1 MMKILKN
8 LVAGIQAGILIA
20 IGGSVFLACYGDG
33 SLINRTI
40 GAVFF
45 SVALLCICYKG
56 YGLFTG
62 KVGFL
67 PEKHDKAA
75 WTVVLTALL
84 GNLIATCLCGWA
96 IRYGLPQLGDTAKVI
111 CEAKLTQE
119 WPQTAIRGVFCG
131 ILMYLAVSIFRDHKT
146 TAAIVFCVPVFILSG
161 FEHSIAD
168 MFYFAAS
175 GIVSWQAC
183 GFLWCV
189 ILSNA
194 VGGVLLPL
202 LTMLTKEKTADEH

>member
-1 MMKILKN
+1 MIKGTINGIL
-8 LVAGIQAGILIA
+8 AGILIA
-20 IGGSVFLACYGDG
+20 IGGRVFLACA
-33 SLINRTI
+33 NRYV
-40 GAVFF
+40 GATLF

-67 PEKHDKAA
+67 PEQHDKAA

-84 GNLIATCLCGWA
+84 GNLIATCLFGWA
-96 IRYGLPQLGDTAKVI
+96 IRYALPQLGDTAQTV
-111 CEAKLTQE
+111 CEAKLTQL
-119 WPQTAIRGVFCG
+119 WPQTAIRGLLCG
-131 ILMYLAVSIFRDHKT
+131 VLMYLAVSIFRDHKT
-146 TAAIVFCVPVFILSG
+146 TAAIFFCVPVFILSG
-161 FEHSIAD
+161 FERSIAD

-202 LTMLTKEKTADEH
+202 LTMLTKEEKQNGN

>member
-1 MMKILKN
+1 MIKGTINGVL
-8 LVAGIQAGILIA
+8 AGILIA
-20 IGGSVFLACYGDG
+20 IGGSVFLACE
-33 SLINRTI
+33 NRYV
-40 GAVFF
+40 GATLF

-67 PEKHDKAA
+67 PEQHDKAA

-84 GNLIATCLCGWA
+84 GNLIATCLFGWA
-96 IRYGLPQLGDTAKVI
+96 IRYALPQLGDTAQTI
-111 CEAKLTQE
+111 CEAKLTQL
-119 WPQTAIRGVFCG
+119 WPQTAIRGLLCG
-131 ILMYLAVSIFRDHKT
+131 VLMYLAVSIFRDHKT
-146 TAAIVFCVPVFILSG
+146 TAAIFFCVPVFILSG

-175 GIVSWQAC
+175 GIVSWQAF

-202 LTMLTKEKTADEH
+202 LTMLTKEEKQNGN

>member
-1 MMKILKN
+1 MIKGTINGVL
-8 LVAGIQAGILIA
+8 AGILIA
-20 IGGSVFLACYGDG
+20 IGGSVFLACE
-33 SLINRTI
+33 NRYV
-40 GAVFF
+40 GAVLF

-67 PEKHDKAA
+67 PEQHDKAA

-84 GNLIATCLCGWA
+84 GNLIATCLFGWA
-96 IRYGLPQLGDTAKVI
+96 VRYALPQLGDTAQTI
-111 CEAKLTQE
+111 CEAKLTQL
-119 WPQTAIRGVFCG
+119 WPQTAIRGLLCG
-131 ILMYLAVSIFRDHKT
+131 VLMYLAVSIFRDHKT
-146 TAAIVFCVPVFILSG
+146 TAAIFFCVPVFILSG
-161 FEHSIAD
+161 FENSIAD
-168 MFYFAAS
+168 MFDLAAS

-202 LTMLTKEKTADEH
+202 LTMLTKEEKQNGN

>member
-1 MMKILKN
+1 MIKGTINGVL
-8 LVAGIQAGILIA
+8 AGILIA
-20 IGGSVFLACYGDG
+20 IGGSVFLACE
-33 SLINRTI
+33 NRYV
-40 GAVFF
+40 GATLF

-67 PEKHDKAA
+67 PEQHDKAA

-84 GNLIATCLCGWA
+84 GNLIATCLFGWA
-96 IRYGLPQLGDTAKVI
+96 IRYALPQLGDTAQTI
-111 CEAKLTQE
+111 CEAKLTQL
-119 WPQTAIRGVFCG
+119 WPQTAIRGLLCG
-131 ILMYLAVSIFRDHKT
+131 VLMYLAVSIFRDHKT
-146 TAAIVFCVPVFILSG
+146 TAAIFFCVPVFILSG

-202 LTMLTKEKTADEH
+202 LTMLTKEEKQNGN

>member
-1 MMKILKN
+1 MIKGTVNGIL
-8 LVAGIQAGILIA
+8 AGILIA
-20 IGGSVFLACYGDG
+20 IGGCVFLACD
-33 SLINRTI
+33 NRYV
-40 GAVFF
+40 GAVLF

-67 PEKHDKAA
+67 PENHDKSA

-84 GNLIATCLCGWA
+84 GNTIATCLWGWA
-96 IRYGLPQLGDTAKVI
+96 VRYAIPALGEAAQTI
-111 CEAKLTQE
+111 CEAKLTQAL
-119 WPQTAIRGVFCG
+119 PQTAIRGVLCG
-131 ILMYLAVSIFRDHKT
+131 VLMYLAVSIFRDHKT
-146 TAAIVFCVPVFILSG
+146 TSAIFFCVPVFILSG

-175 GIVSWQAC
+175 GMVSWQAF

-189 ILSNA
+189 IFSNA

-202 LTMLTKEKTADEH
+202 LTMLTKEGKTDVA

>member
-1 MMKILKN
+1 MIKGTINGVL
-8 LVAGIQAGILIA
+8 AGILIA
-20 IGGSVFLACYGDG
+20 IGGSVFLACE
-33 SLINRTI
+33 NRYV
-40 GAVFF
+40 GATLF

-67 PEKHDKAA
+67 PEQHDKVA

-84 GNLIATCLCGWA
+84 GNLIATCLFGWA
-96 IRYGLPQLGDTAKVI
+96 VRYALPQLGDVAQTV
-111 CEAKLTQE
+111 CEAKLTQL
-119 WPQTAIRGVFCG
+119 WPQTAIRGLLCG
-131 ILMYLAVSIFRDHKT
+131 VLMYLAVSIFRDHKT
-146 TAAIVFCVPVFILSG
+146 TAAIFFCVPVFILSG

-202 LTMLTKEKTADEH
+202 LTMLTKEEKQNGN

>member
-1 MMKILKN
+1 MIKGTINGIL
-8 LVAGIQAGILIA
+8 AGILIA
-20 IGGSVFLACYGDG
+20 IGGTVYLSCD
-33 SLINRTI
+33 NRYV
-40 GAVFF
+40 GAVLF

-62 KVGFL
+62 KVGYL
-67 PEKHDKAA
+67 PESHDKAS

-84 GNLIATCLCGWA
+84 GNAIATCLLGWA
-96 IRYGLPQLGDTAKVI
+96 IRYALPQLGDVAQTI

-146 TAAIVFCVPVFILSG
+146 TAAIFFCVPVFILSG

-168 MFYFAAS
+168 MFYFGVS
-175 GIVSWQAC
+175 GIVSLQAL

-189 ILSNA
+189 IAANA
-194 VGGVLLPL
+194 VGGMLLPL
-202 LTMLTKEKTADEH
+202 LTMVTKEAKPNGN

>member
-1 MMKILKN
+1 MIKGTINGIL
-8 LVAGIQAGILIA
+8 AGILIA
-20 IGGSVFLACYGDG
+20 IGGSVFLACE
-33 SLINRTI
+33 NRYV
-40 GAVFF
+40 GATLF

-67 PEKHDKAA
+67 PEQHDKAA

-84 GNLIATCLCGWA
+84 GNLIATCLFGWA
-96 IRYGLPQLGDTAKVI
+96 VRYALPQLGDIAQTI
-111 CEAKLTQE
+111 CEAKLTQL
-119 WPQTAIRGVFCG
+119 WPQTAIRGLLCG
-131 ILMYLAVSIFRDHKT
+131 VLMYLAVSIFRDHKT
-146 TAAIVFCVPVFILSG
+146 TAAIFFCVPVFILSG

-202 LTMLTKEKTADEH
+202 LTMLTKEEKQNGN